1 MEFLVTNWWI
11 KITLLSLNNCI
22 RISYNILGGGEVR
35 GIQLE

>member
-1 MEFLVTNWWI
+1 MEFLVTNWWM

-22 RISYNILGGGEVR
+22 RIILGGGEVR